1 MKTMLALAISLWGYG
16 LYGQKVT
23 IKNLKPLLAAIQV
36 RNLDS
41 AINFYSEYLGL
52 QLTERKRFE
61 DHHVEIAFLKTRQFE
76 FELVKNDSSID
87 RNIVLKEKKAAE
99 ITGFAKLNFKIKRI
113 EKFYDFLKAENVN
126 IVVSL
131 RKSARAKNHQTFI
144 ITDPEGNWVQ
154 FTGK

>member
-1 MKTMLALAISLWGYG
+1 MKILLVLAIILAGSG
-16 LYGQKVT
+16 LFGQHVN
-23 IKNLKPLLAAIQV
+23 IKDLKPILAAIQV

-41 AINFYSEYLGL
+41 CIDFYSKYLGL
-52 QLTERKRFE
+52 ELIERKQFA
-61 DHHVEIAFLKTRQFE
+61 DYHLEIAFLKKRQFE
-76 FELVKNDSSID
+76 LELVKNDSSID
-87 RNIVLKEKKAAE
+87 RNIVLKEKKAAD

-113 EKFYDFLKAENVN
+113 EKLYDFLKAENIN

-131 RKSARAKNHQTFI
+131 RKSGRIKKYKTFI